1 MKVEISHISKTLR
14 GAKVLDDV
22 SLTLEGGNIYG
33 LVGENGS
40 GKTMLMR
47 TVCGLVRP
55 DRGSVTFDGQDRKT
69 AKPVLGV
76 MIENTALYPDLTG
89 MENLGLFAS
98 ILRIADKNAQAEAME
113 RVGLDPKDRRTYRKY
128 SLGMKQRL
136 LLAQAIMEKP
146 QVLLLD
152 EPTNAIDAEG
162 VALTHEIMR
171 QEADRGA
178 VVLLASHDHEM
189 LQSVANRIIEF
200 LPNGSIHD
208 RSCTYDEYLLWKSQQ
223 HF

>member
-1 MKVEISHISKTLR
+1 MKVEISHISKALR

-33 LVGENGS
+33 LMGENGS

-55 DRGSVTFDGQDRKT
+55 DRGTVTFDGQDRKT

-178 VVLLASHDHEM
+178 VVLLASHISAD
-189 LQSVANRIIEF
+189 
-200 LPNGSIHD
+200 IHD
-208 RSCTYDEYLLWKSQQ
+208 LCCKVYRMDRGRLEDGV
-223 HF
+223 

>member
-33 LVGENGS
+33 LMGENGS
-40 GKTMLMR
+40 GKTMLMW

-55 DRGSVTFDGQDRKT
+55 DRGTVTFDGQDRKT

-136 LLAQAIMEKP
+136 LMAQAIMEKP

-178 VVLLASHDHEM
+178 VVLLASHISAD
-189 LQSVANRIIEF
+189 
-200 LPNGSIHD
+200 IHD
-208 RSCTYDEYLLWKSQQ
+208 LCCKVYRMDRGRLEDGV
-223 HF
+223 

>member
-1 MKVEISHISKTLR
+1 MKVEISHISKALR

-128 SLGMKQRL
+128 SMGMKQRL

-178 VVLLASHDHEM
+178 VVLLASHISAD
-189 LQSVANRIIEF
+189 
-200 LPNGSIHD
+200 IHD
-208 RSCTYDEYLLWKSQQ
+208 LCCRVYRMDRGRLEDGV
-223 HF
+223 

>member
-22 SLTLEGGNIYG
+22 SLTLEGGKIYG

-55 DRGSVTFDGQDRKT
+55 DRGTVTFDGQDRKT

-98 ILRIADKNAQAEAME
+98 ILRVADKNAQAEAME

-178 VVLLASHDHEM
+178 VVLRASHISAD
-189 LQSVANRIIEF
+189 
-200 LPNGSIHD
+200 IHD
-208 RSCTYDEYLLWKSQQ
+208 LCCKVYRMDRGRLEDGV
-223 HF
+223 

>member
-1 MKVEISHISKTLR
+1 MKVEISHISNTLR

-55 DRGSVTFDGQDRKT
+55 DRGTVTFDGQDRKT

-178 VVLLASHDHEM
+178 VVLLASHISAD
-189 LQSVANRIIEF
+189 
-200 LPNGSIHD
+200 IHD
-208 RSCTYDEYLLWKSQQ
+208 LCCKVYRMDRGRLEDGV
-223 HF
+223 

>member
-33 LVGENGS
+33 LMGENGS

-55 DRGSVTFDGQDRKT
+55 DRGTVTFDGQDRKT

-178 VVLLASHDHEM
+178 VVLLASHISAD
-189 LQSVANRIIEF
+189 
-200 LPNGSIHD
+200 IHD
-208 RSCTYDEYLLWKSQQ
+208 LCCKVYRMDRGRLEDGV
-223 HF
+223 

>member
-14 GAKVLDDV
+14 GAMVLDDV

-33 LVGENGS
+33 LMGENGS

-55 DRGSVTFDGQDRKT
+55 DRGTVTFDGQDRKT

-162 VALTHEIMR
+162 VALTHKIMR

-178 VVLLASHDHEM
+178 VVLLASHISAD
-189 LQSVANRIIEF
+189 
-200 LPNGSIHD
+200 IHD
-208 RSCTYDEYLLWKSQQ
+208 LCCKVYRMDRGRLEDRV
-223 HF
+223 

>member
-33 LVGENGS
+33 LMGENGS

-55 DRGSVTFDGQDRKT
+55 DRGTVTFDGQDRKT

-162 VALTHEIMR
+162 VALTHKIMR

-178 VVLLASHDHEM
+178 VVLLASHISAD
-189 LQSVANRIIEF
+189 
-200 LPNGSIHD
+200 IHD
-208 RSCTYDEYLLWKSQQ
+208 LCCKVYRMDRGRLEDRV
-223 HF
+223 

>member
-22 SLTLEGGNIYG
+22 SLTLEGGKIYG

-55 DRGSVTFDGQDRKT
+55 DRGTVTFDGQDRKT

-89 MENLGLFAS
+89 MDNLGLFAS

-178 VVLLASHDHEM
+178 VVLLASHISAD
-189 LQSVANRIIEF
+189 
-200 LPNGSIHD
+200 IHD
-208 RSCTYDEYLLWKSQQ
+208 LCCKVYRMDRGRLEDRV
-223 HF
+223 

>member
-33 LVGENGS
+33 LMGENGS

-55 DRGSVTFDGQDRKT
+55 DRGTVTFDGQDRKT

-89 MENLGLFAS
+89 MENLGLLAS

-178 VVLLASHDHEM
+178 VVLLASHISAD
-189 LQSVANRIIEF
+189 
-200 LPNGSIHD
+200 IHD
-208 RSCTYDEYLLWKSQQ
+208 LCCKVYRMDRGRLEDGV
-223 HF
+223 

>member
-76 MIENTALYPDLTG
+76 MIENTALYPDLTC

-178 VVLLASHDHEM
+178 VVLLASHISAD
-189 LQSVANRIIEF
+189 
-200 LPNGSIHD
+200 IHD
-208 RSCTYDEYLLWKSQQ
+208 LCCKVYRMDRGRLEDRV
-223 HF
+223 

>member
-113 RVGLDPKDRRTYRKY
+113 RVELDPKDRRTYRKY
-128 SLGMKQRL
+128 SMGMKQRL

-178 VVLLASHDHEM
+178 VVLLASHISAD
-189 LQSVANRIIEF
+189 
-200 LPNGSIHD
+200 IHD
-208 RSCTYDEYLLWKSQQ
+208 LCCRVYRMDRGRLEDRV
-223 HF
+223 

>member
-22 SLTLEGGNIYG
+22 SLTLEGGKIYG

-128 SLGMKQRL
+128 SMGMKQRL

-178 VVLLASHDHEM
+178 VVLLASHISAD
-189 LQSVANRIIEF
+189 
-200 LPNGSIHD
+200 IHD
-208 RSCTYDEYLLWKSQQ
+208 LCCKVYRMDRGRLEDGV
-223 HF
+223 

>member
-33 LVGENGS
+33 LMGENGS

-55 DRGSVTFDGQDRKT
+55 DRGTVTFDGQDRKT

-98 ILRIADKNAQAEAME
+98 ILRTAVKNAQAEAME

-178 VVLLASHDHEM
+178 VVLLASHISAD
-189 LQSVANRIIEF
+189 
-200 LPNGSIHD
+200 IHD
-208 RSCTYDEYLLWKSQQ
+208 LCCKVYRMDRGRLEDGV
-223 HF
+223 

>member
-128 SLGMKQRL
+128 SMGMKQRL

-178 VVLLASHDHEM
+178 VVLLASHISAD
-189 LQSVANRIIEF
+189 
-200 LPNGSIHD
+200 IHD
-208 RSCTYDEYLLWKSQQ
+208 LCCKVYRMDRGRLEDGV
-223 HF
+223 

>member
-33 LVGENGS
+33 LMGENGS

-178 VVLLASHDHEM
+178 VVLLASHISAD
-189 LQSVANRIIEF
+189 
-200 LPNGSIHD
+200 IHD
-208 RSCTYDEYLLWKSQQ
+208 LCCRVYRMDRGRLEDRV
-223 HF
+223 

>member
-33 LVGENGS
+33 LMGENGS

-178 VVLLASHDHEM
+178 VVLLASHISAD
-189 LQSVANRIIEF
+189 
-200 LPNGSIHD
+200 IHD
-208 RSCTYDEYLLWKSQQ
+208 LCCRVYRMDRGRLEDGV
-223 HF
+223 

>member
-22 SLTLEGGNIYG
+22 SLTLEGGKIYG

-178 VVLLASHDHEM
+178 VVLLASHISAD
-189 LQSVANRIIEF
+189 
-200 LPNGSIHD
+200 IHD
-208 RSCTYDEYLLWKSQQ
+208 LCCKVYRMDRGRLEDRV
-223 HF
+223 

>member
-22 SLTLEGGNIYG
+22 SLTLEGGKIYG

-178 VVLLASHDHEM
+178 VVLLASHISAD
-189 LQSVANRIIEF
+189 
-200 LPNGSIHD
+200 IHD
-208 RSCTYDEYLLWKSQQ
+208 LCCKVYRMDRGRLEDGV
-223 HF
+223 

>member
-33 LVGENGS
+33 LMVENGS

-55 DRGSVTFDGQDRKT
+55 DRGTVTFDGQDRKT

-178 VVLLASHDHEM
+178 VVLLASHISAD
-189 LQSVANRIIEF
+189 
-200 LPNGSIHD
+200 IHD
-208 RSCTYDEYLLWKSQQ
+208 LCCKVYRMDRGRLEDGV
-223 HF
+223 

>member
-22 SLTLEGGNIYG
+22 SLTLEGGKIYG
-33 LVGENGS
+33 LMGENGS

-55 DRGSVTFDGQDRKT
+55 DRGTVTFDGQDRKT

-178 VVLLASHDHEM
+178 VVLLASHISAD
-189 LQSVANRIIEF
+189 
-200 LPNGSIHD
+200 IHD
-208 RSCTYDEYLLWKSQQ
+208 LCCKVYRMDRGRLEDGV
-223 HF
+223 